1 MRFSIKAKCR
11 DGEILHRRKTPEAA
25 LKKARECRKR
35 GVTTSTSPRPKA
47 ETTIRQSLQ
56 IYPARRLRGDLLSR
70 PAEDIEAA
78 RFDAAKN
85 AARPERPGFFVG
97 NECFPSSPRNAHHGS
112 PTPSVVW
119 AASRRWL
126 RCGWAHVPNGQT
138 FLPPVANAGSF

>member
-78 RFDAAKN
+78 RFD
-85 AARPERPGFFVG
+85 RG
-97 NECFPSSPRNAHHGS
+97 
-112 PTPSVVW
+112 
-119 AASRRWL
+119 
-126 RCGWAHVPNGQT
+126 
-138 FLPPVANAGSF
+138 

>member
-1 MRFSIKAKCR
+1 MGFSIKAKCR

-56 IYPARRLRGDLLSR
+56 IYPARRLRGDLLSH

-78 RFDAAKN
+78 RFDRGQGCRSASV
-85 AARPERPGFFVG
+85 PG
-97 NECFPSSPRNAHHGS
+97 
-112 PTPSVVW
+112 
-119 AASRRWL
+119 
-126 RCGWAHVPNGQT
+126 
-138 FLPPVANAGSF
+138 